1 MTANV
6 TASNDP
12 KQLKHDA
19 TEQLLK
25 GAELAAA
32 GRALGMSE
40 EETLAAVSRQYRRQ
54 RRKDDATTKSDVL
67 RSMAQAAST
76 VRGDTGTAEI
86 PGVGYK
92 SVDDEAFAFGE
103 DVAYNEQYGTTRAD
117 DEQTYRDN
125 DRGFTTDEETGLVRR
140 ENFAETRG
148 SSESVAPLSA
158 VRDALNQLEATKQQD
173 AGLGG
178 LIARAFGGSAPVDTE
193 INTAEDALLRHL
205 TSEAP
210 SDARVGRALVRQDN
224 ARFNPEAIE
233 ANDWRADAEAQA
245 IARDGYTFN
254 GPGAMADEAI
264 GRIAEVRSL
273 GKVGETA
280 HVVRTAD
287 DAIQGQITRR
297 HDGVYLNPVTGDP
310 VAIQGPELPAALAGD
325 RSPNNGSSSN
335 SLNAPQTARDW
346 VTHNVPEYRESASSF
361 GDYPQVDITRET
373 TNFAQK
379 VRDLGQKLNLTSL
392 SGIKEGSNIRN
403 IDELQKV
410 AEIAARG
417 VAQQQGGGTLMVRS
431 PETGRSVPAGN
442 NVISGL
448 MHELRMTSGDE
459 QRLAN
464 AMYQLD
470 AAQRS
475 SVNQNPTGTYLGRS
489 HRGPGQE
496 KGIIFDSPEA
506 MGGFGGTPIA
516 QQPKGSRIRVGTDSK
531 GKAVQQDIVSAMAGL
546 DNPDAAKPY
555 IGMPRERPSK
565 DSTSTFQQDQ
575 VYNRSGATSQ
585 EGIRDAITAQ
595 AKKRAKGGKIDQERN
610 EQNIIGAQTVQ
621 RRADEDLSRRAD
633 QMSTI
638 IGSLPPSA
646 RRSRLQR
653 G

>member
-12 KQLKHDA
+12 SQLKHDA

-54 RRKDDATTKSDVL
+54 KRKDDATTKSDVL

-125 DRGFTTDEETGLVRR
+125 DRGFTTDPETGLVRR
-140 ENFAETRG
+140 ENFEETRG
-148 SSESVAPLSA
+148 SSESVAPLST
-158 VRDALNQLEATKQQD
+158 VRDALGRLEAEKQKD

-193 INTAEDALLRHL
+193 INTAEDALLRHI

-210 SDARVGRALVRQDN
+210 ADARVGRALVRQDN
-224 ARFNPEAIE
+224 ARFNPEAVE
-233 ANDWRADAEAQA
+233 ANNWRADAEAQA

-297 HDGVYLNPVTGDP
+297 HDGVYLDPVTGDP
-310 VAIQGPELPAALAGD
+310 VAVQGPELPAALAGD

-346 VTHNVPEYRESASSF
+346 VTHNIPEYRESTSSF

-417 VAQQQGGGTLMVRS
+417 VAQQQGGGTLMMRS
-431 PETGRSVPAGN
+431 PETGRSVPAGDN
-442 NVISGL
+442 IISGL

-464 AMYQLD
+464 ALYQLD
-470 AAQRS
+470 AANRS

-531 GKAVQQDIVSAMAGL
+531 GKAVQQDIVSALAGL

-555 IGMPRERPSK
+555 IGMPRERPSR

-610 EQNIIGAQTVQ
+610 EQNIIGAQAVQ
-621 RRADEDLSRRAD
+621 RRADADLSRRAD